1 MKVKVIK
8 DCINS
13 KRQPLNGNTIVD
25 IDEASEKKLFDLGLV
40 EKYDEKKHGISVND
54 KDAEIEELRTQKDA
68 EIAELKT
75 QIETLVGY
83 VRVAITLP
91 KGQVPE
97 GFEDGE

>member
-1 MKVKVIK
+1 MKAKVIR

-13 KRQPLNGNTIVD
+13 KRQPLNGNTVVD

-40 EKYDEKKHGISVND
+40 EKYDEKKHGISAND
-54 KDAEIEELRTQKDA
+54 KDA
-68 EIAELKT
+68 EIAELRT

>member
-8 DCINS
+8 DCIDS
-13 KRQPLNGNTIVD
+13 KRQPLNGNTVVD

-40 EKYDEKKHGISVND
+40 EKYDEKKHGISANN
-54 KDAEIEELRTQKDA
+54 KDA
-68 EIAELKT
+68 EIAELKA

>member
-40 EKYDEKKHGISVND
+40 EKYDEKKHGISANN
-54 KDAEIEELRTQKDA
+54 KDA
-68 EIAELKT
+68 EIAELKA

>member
-13 KRQPLNGNTIVD
+13 KRQPLNGNTVVD

-54 KDAEIEELRTQKDA
+54 KDAEI
-68 EIAELKT
+68 AELKA

>member
-8 DCINS
+8 DCIDS

-40 EKYDEKKHGISVND
+40 EKYDEKKHGISANN
-54 KDAEIEELRTQKDA
+54 KDA
-68 EIAELKT
+68 EIAELKA

>member
-13 KRQPLNGNTIVD
+13 KRQPLNGNTVVD

-40 EKYDEKKHGISVND
+40 EEYDEKKHGISANN
-54 KDAEIEELRTQKDA
+54 KDA
-68 EIAELKT
+68 EIAELKA

>member
-1 MKVKVIK
+1 MKAKVIR

-13 KRQPLNGNTIVD
+13 KRQPLNGNTVVD

-40 EKYDEKKHGISVND
+40 EKYDEKKHGISAND
-54 KDAEIEELRTQKDA
+54 KDA